1 MIPNSSVQRSAFR
14 IIPIFLAFL
23 FLSPAFSIAK
33 EPMTVFVSILPQ
45 KHFVERIGG
54 DRVSVQVMV
63 SPGASPATYEP
74 KPRQMA
80 AISKARLYFAVGA
93 PFESVWLD
101 RIAST
106 NPEMNIVRTQDGI
119 EKRAMAAHHHG
130 HGDDSD
136 HGHGHDHSADD
147 SHQGHDHGDHAD
159 HDHANHGHAEKGHE
173 RDHHGHAAHSE
184 EKEAGGIP
192 DPHIWLS
199 PPLVMQQARNILDAL
214 AEADPDGR
222 SDYATRYREF
232 ISEVVDVD
240 LYLMKKF
247 AAPDAKGQFMVY
259 HPSWGY
265 FADAYGLTQ
274 IPVELEGKAPKPA
287 QLQGLIERAREDG
300 VRIVFV
306 QPQFSKRSAETIAK
320 AIDGEVVEVDPLAE
334 NWGENLRSV
343 ADHFA
348 SAVR

>member
-1 MIPNSSVQRSAFR
+1 MRPDIPFHQFGRR
-14 IIPIFLAFL
+14 IIPVFFAFL
-23 FLSPAFSIAK
+23 FALPALSIAQ

-45 KHFVERIGG
+45 QHFVERIGG
-54 DRVSVQVMV
+54 DRVSVRVMV

-74 KPRQMA
+74 KPRQMTA
-80 AISKARLYFAVGA
+80 LSKAGLYCAVGV
-93 PFESVWLD
+93 PFESVWIE
-101 RIAST
+101 RIASA
-106 NPEMNIVRTQDGI
+106 NPDMTIVRTQAGI

-130 HGDDSD
+130 HGDDDSG
-136 HGHGHDHSADD
+136 HGHGHDHDHSAEE
-147 SHQGHDHGDHAD
+147 SHHGHDPDGHAA
-159 HDHANHGHAEKGHE
+159 HEHAEKGHQH
-173 RDHHGHAAHSE
+173 DHHGHAAPSE
-184 EKEAGGIP
+184 TKKSGGIP
-192 DPHIWLS
+192 DPHVWLS

-214 AEADPDGR
+214 VAADPEGR
-222 SDYATRYREF
+222 SYYATRYREF
-232 ISEVVDVD
+232 LSEIVELD
-240 LYLMKKF
+240 LDLMEKF

-274 IPVELEGKAPKPA
+274 IPVELEGKEPKSG

-300 VRIVFV
+300 VQVVFV
-306 QPQFSKRSAETIAK
+306 QPQFSKRSAEIIAK

-334 NWGENLRSV
+334 NWAENLRSV

>member
-1 MIPNSSVQRSAFR
+1 MIPNISVQRSAFR
-14 IIPIFLAFL
+14 ITPIFLAFL

-54 DRVSVQVMV
+54 DRVSVQAMV

-74 KPRQMA
+74 RPRQMA

-93 PFESVWLD
+93 PFESVWLE
-101 RIAST
+101 RIASS

-119 EKRAMAAHHHG
+119 EKRAMAAHRHG

-136 HGHGHDHSADD
+136 HVQVHSADD
-147 SHQGHDHGDHAD
+147 SHQGHDHGGHAD
-159 HDHANHGHAEKGHE
+159 HDHAEKGHKHD
-173 RDHHGHAAHSE
+173 DHDHAAHSE
-184 EKEAGGIP
+184 EKKPGGIP

-214 AEADPDGR
+214 VAADPDGR
-222 SDYATRYREF
+222 SGYATRYREF

-240 LYLMKKF
+240 LYLMEKF

-274 IPVELEGKAPKPA
+274 IPAELEGKEPKPA

-300 VRIVFV
+300 VQVVFV
-306 QPQFSKRSAETIAK
+306 QPQFSKRSAQIIAK

>member
-1 MIPNSSVQRSAFR
+1 MIPNIPVHRSAFR
-14 IIPIFLAFL
+14 IVPIFLAYL
-23 FLSPAFSIAK
+23 FLLPALSIAR

-63 SPGASPATYEP
+63 QPGASPATYEP
-74 KPRQMA
+74 RPRQMA
-80 AISKARLYFAVGA
+80 ALSKARLYFAIGV
-93 PFESVWLD
+93 PFESVWLE

-106 NPEMNIVRTQDGI
+106 NPEMNIVRTQEGI

-136 HGHGHDHSADD
+136 HGHDHSAED
-147 SHQGHDHGDHAD
+147 SHQGHN
-159 HDHANHGHAEKGHE
+159 HDGHAEHDPAEKVHKH
-173 RDHHGHAAHSE
+173 DDHGHVAHSE
-184 EKEAGGIP
+184 DRKTGGIP

-214 AEADPDGR
+214 VAADPDGR
-222 SDYATRYREF
+222 SGYATRYREF
-232 ISEVVDVD
+232 ISEVVDED
-240 LYLMKKF
+240 LYLMEKF

-274 IPVELEGKAPKPA
+274 IPAELEGKEPKPA
-287 QLQGLIERAREDG
+287 QLQGLIEKAREDG
-300 VRIVFV
+300 VQVVFV
-306 QPQFSKRSAETIAK
+306 QPQFSKRSAEIIAK

-343 ADHFA
+343 ADRFA

>member
-1 MIPNSSVQRSAFR
+1 MIPNHSVQRSAYR

-23 FLSPAFSIAK
+23 FLFPVLATAQDPI
-33 EPMTVFVSILPQ
+33 TVFVSIFPQ
-45 KHFVERIGG
+45 QHFVERIGG
-54 DRVSVQVMV
+54 DRVSVEVMV

-93 PFESVWLD
+93 PFESVWLE
-101 RIAST
+101 RIASA
-106 NPEMNIVRTQDGI
+106 NPDMAIVRTQEGI
-119 EKRAMAAHHHG
+119 EKRFMAAHHHG
-130 HGDDSD
+130 HGDDDSD
-136 HGHGHDHSADD
+136 HGHGHDHAAEE
-147 SHQGHDHGDHAD
+147 HHHGHDHGDHDD
-159 HDHANHGHAEKGHE
+159 HDRAEKAHNHD
-173 RDHHGHAAHSE
+173 DHHGHAAHSE
-184 EKEAGGIP
+184 EKESGGIP
-192 DPHIWLS
+192 DPHVWLS

-214 AEADPDGR
+214 VAADPEGR
-222 SDYATRYREF
+222 SGYATRYREF

-240 LYLMKKF
+240 LYLMEKF

-274 IPVELEGKAPKPA
+274 IPVELEGKEPKPA

-300 VRIVFV
+300 VQVVFV
-306 QPQFSKRSAETIAK
+306 QPQFSKRSAEIIAK
-320 AIDGEVVEVDPLAE
+320 AIDGEVVEVDPLAV
-334 NWGENLRSV
+334 NWAENLRSV